1 MPDGIVPQTGIC
13 KMHVIEEHE
22 ATNQRSPLAAQ
33 CRVASLVNARK
44 RHVNRCVSDATET
57 VIRLGLS

>member
-1 MPDGIVPQTGIC
+1 
-13 KMHVIEEHE
+13 MHVIEEHE